1 MSLNHVCLFGT
12 LWTVARQ
19 APLSMEFSRQEY
31 CSRLLLPSVGD
42 LPNPGIEPG
51 LLHCRQTLDPLSH
64 QGSSLQSYIII
75 ADKRNPN
82 YKSIAYIIE

>member
-42 LPNPGIEPG
+42 LPNPGIELGSPALQADSFPSELPG
-51 LLHCRQTLDPLSH
+51 KPSVMIYLYLLM
-64 QGSSLQSYIII
+64 
-75 ADKRNPN
+75 
-82 YKSIAYIIE
+82 